1 MANIST
7 YLNRIKTAI
16 YGEEVRG
23 SIHDAI
29 EAMNAESSS
38 AMEFAATAKDSARSS
53 AASAQSAASAAVQK
67 AEEAVSS
74 AQAAKRSESA
84 AASKASEAVAA
95 AQGIQESERAV
106 EAAKNVVTAAKTD
119 AESARDAAAASA
131 LSARQYSGKP
141 PKPQNGTWW
150 IWDAE
155 QQQYMDSG
163 IGCELTGPA
172 GTGVRDIRLTNGDHS
187 PGTTDIYTV
196 TLTDGTATNI
206 SVYNGRNGTGSG
218 DLSGISFDLL
228 ILVSGWSDGEA
239 TVADERLFAL
249 STYKYFLGAG
259 EACRREYRTCG
270 VTPKDITT
278 SGFITF
284 TCSKTPTTDLVVN
297 AIRLELAANGA

>member
-7 YLNRIKTAI
+7 YLTRIKTAI

-38 AMEFAATAKDSARSS
+38 AMEFAAAAKD
-53 AASAQSAASAAVQK
+53 SAQSAAASAQTSASTAVQK

-95 AQGIQESERAV
+95 AQGIQASERTV
-106 EAAKNVVTAAKTD
+106 EAAKNVVTAAKTA
-119 AESARDAAAASA
+119 AENARDEAAASA
-131 LSARQYSGKP
+131 LSALQYSGKP

-155 QQQYMDSG
+155 QQRYADSG

-172 GTGVRDIRLTNGDHS
+172 GTGVRDIRLTNGDHA

-196 TLTDGTATNI
+196 TLTDGTTTNI

-218 DLSGISFDLL
+218 DLSGISFDLT
-228 ILVSGWSDGEA
+228 IPASGWLDGEA
-239 TVADERLFAL
+239 TVADERLIAL
-249 STYKYFLGAG
+249 STYKYFLGAN
-259 EACRREYRTCG
+259 EACRQEYRTCG

-284 TCSKTPTTDLVVN
+284 SCSKTPTTDLAVN
-297 AIRLELAANGA
+297 VIRLELAANGA